1 MNEIV
6 KELFQSNNQL
16 VTFIIGV
23 IIIFIIVSIV
33 RSVFRIVLPFVVI
46 GLVMVVFL
54 GHSPDDVMNKGKQLI
69 TQGSDFV
76 QDFLPFIGNKDG
88 ELTENQPELTPFSDE
103 DLEKFINGE
112 ENNEKETFDS
122 NESDLNLNKF

>member
-1 MNEIV
+1 MNEIL

-23 IIIFIIVSIV
+23 VIIFIIVSIV

-103 DLEKFINGE
+103 ELEKFINGE